1 MYSPNDFN
9 RNNLFQKF
17 NGWIEW
23 ANQQFVENYHKQGI
37 IDDEII
43 NKEWIKSYQSYNMIL
58 IHANFIIINIQ
69 QMKLLEKKC
78 IQEYKNFA
86 NQIDIRHN
94 RIIFWSP
101 TLINLISKVSPILSS
116 IHFIQDKIINIIG
129 KKLNKPLGNRM
140 RKVISGGKEK
150 YSLPTGI
157 FGLLRKYW
165 IKSGEAVRKYRDIDQ
180 HHYSLIN
187 NSFIEVEPNERIL
200 IILPDNP
207 EVKKIEE
214 FTFKHEKDTIR
225 YLEEAFSSL
234 HDFIEGLAGVFG
246 FKNKKYSLTISLG
259 QYGEFSEKRGTIAL
273 RIHNIKTPEALRI
286 AHDGKRLII
295 NIIRK

>member
-17 NGWIEW
+17 NRWIEW
-23 ANQQFVENYHKQGI
+23 ANQQFVEKYHKQGI
-37 IDDEII
+37 FDDEII
-43 NKEWIKSYQSYNMIL
+43 NKEWIKSYQSYDMIL

-69 QMKLLEKKC
+69 QMKILEKKC
-78 IQEYKNFA
+78 IQEYKKFETRL
-86 NQIDIRHN
+86 DIRHN

-101 TLINLISKVSPILSS
+101 TLINLISKCSPILSS
-116 IHFIQDKIINIIG
+116 IQFIQDKIINLIS
-129 KKLNKPLGNRM
+129 KKLNKSLGNSM

-150 YSLPTGI
+150 YTLPTRI
-157 FGLLRKYW
+157 FGLIRKYW

-180 HHYSLIN
+180 HYYSLIN
-187 NSFIEVEPNERIL
+187 NSFLEVEPNERIL
-200 IILPDNP
+200 IMLPDNP

-214 FTFKHEKDTIR
+214 VTFKQENDAIR
-225 YLEEAFSSL
+225 YLEEAFFSL
-234 HDFIEGLAGVFG
+234 HNFIEGLAEAFG
-246 FKNKKYSLTISLG
+246 FKSKKYSPTISLG
-259 QYGEFSEKRGTIAL
+259 QYGELSEKKGTIAL
-273 RIHNIKTPEALRI
+273 RIHNIKTPEALHI